1 MGVYNYFAGDED
13 EIAENIVIS
22 FVVITIL
29 VSSLFP
35 IFMLWG
41 GMIKFGKAQDNLLKL
56 IKIIIIS

>member
-41 GMIKFGKAQDNLLKL
+41 GND
-56 IKIIIIS
+56 KIWESSG